1 MLCKPEKLST
11 LKVKQYTA
19 ARQHE
24 YVQFKTYK
32 VMFIYLT
39 EVVLGISKDPVATIE
54 ILNCDRHQ
62 RDFKW
67 LLLTDKTSEKST
79 K

>member
-1 MLCKPEKLST
+1 
-11 LKVKQYTA
+11 
-19 ARQHE
+19 
-24 YVQFKTYK
+24 
-32 VMFIYLT
+32 MFIYLT

-62 RDFKW
+62 RDFKR